1 LRTSDHGR
9 ERNNCLNHHLQF
21 KAVIGEKRERK
32 SAGSQSARFS
42 GFVACV
48 KALQQS
54 CVTGGDELIRNLCS
68 FWSSLFREPFLFFLR
83 AFLFLRAKA
92 ISICTFAIKNGRT
105 CLEGGGPMH
114 HETKTPGGVRCSR
127 QSCHER
133 GSSLSSA
140 NWQHIWATKTT
151 PTYKVWAQQLKT
163 KDGFKQGLHLHC
175 IADGANL
182 LNRPCNRREGRVA
195 PENLTSMWHS
205 ANPLVHCE
213 KKAGNAPNSIVE

>member
-1 LRTSDHGR
+1 MRTSDHGR

-151 PTYKVWAQQLKT
+151 PTPTKYKNTRQRPRMDSSKACICIALPTVRIYSTDRAT
-163 KDGFKQGLHLHC
+163 DGRGGLH
-175 IADGANL
+175 
-182 LNRPCNRREGRVA
+182 RR
-195 PENLTSMWHS
+195 
-205 ANPLVHCE
+205 
-213 KKAGNAPNSIVE
+213 I